1 MILADYSRPFWPLFL
16 HILGAMTTF
25 GAIVTAVILLVV
37 AWIRPDLE
45 FLRRAT
51 LRTLLAAIPFY
62 VLLRVF
68 AQIMYSDEKDAF
80 GGNDPTWIGLGFMA
94 SDIGLLLLLITI
106 GLTVWWMR
114 SGKAIAAR
122 IATGTS
128 SILLVLLTIAML
140 AMSGKWGS

>member
-1 MILADYSRPFWPLFL
+1 VIAFSRPFWPLFL
-16 HILGAMTTF
+16 HVLGAMTTV
-25 GAIVTAVILLVV
+25 GAILTALLLLLA
-37 AWIRPDLE
+37 AWKRPDAV

-51 LRTLLAAIPFY
+51 FTTLLAAIPFY
-62 VLLRVF
+62 ALLRVF
-68 AQIMYSDEKDAF
+68 GQVMYNREKDAF
-80 GGNDPTWIGLGFMA
+80 GGNDPTWVGIGFIFADAGALV
-94 SDIGLLLLLITI
+94 LLITI
-106 GLTVWWMR
+106 GLAFWWLR

>member
-1 MILADYSRPFWPLFL
+1 MIAFSRPFWPLFL
-16 HILGAMTTF
+16 HVLGAMTTV
-25 GAIVTAVILLVV
+25 GAILTAILLLLA
-37 AWIRPDLE
+37 AWKRPDAV

-51 LRTLLAAIPFY
+51 FTTLLAAIPFY
-62 VLLRVF
+62 ALLRVF
-68 AQIMYSDEKDAF
+68 GQVMYNREKDAF
-80 GGNDPTWIGLGFMA
+80 GGNDPTWVGIGFIFADAGALV
-94 SDIGLLLLLITI
+94 LLITI
-106 GLTVWWMR
+106 GLAFWWLR

>member
-1 MILADYSRPFWPLFL
+1 VIAFSRPFWPLFL
-16 HILGAMTTF
+16 HVLGAMTTI
-25 GAIVTAVILLVV
+25 GAILTALLLLLA
-37 AWIRPDLE
+37 AWKRPDAV

-51 LRTLLAAIPFY
+51 FTTLLAAIPFY
-62 VLLRVF
+62 ALLRVF
-68 AQIMYSDEKDAF
+68 GQVMYNREKDAF
-80 GGNDPTWIGLGFMA
+80 GGNDPTWVGIGFIFADAGALV
-94 SDIGLLLLLITI
+94 LLITI
-106 GLTVWWMR
+106 GLAFWWLR